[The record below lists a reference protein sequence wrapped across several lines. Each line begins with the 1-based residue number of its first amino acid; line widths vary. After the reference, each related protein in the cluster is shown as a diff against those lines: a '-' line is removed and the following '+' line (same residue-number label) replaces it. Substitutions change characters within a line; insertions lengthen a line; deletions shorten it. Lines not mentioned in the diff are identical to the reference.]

1 MNRSE
6 RTNKRVRYNSKTSS
20 KSITPTQARFAL
32 LGQPQLLEGEG
43 AAAYD
48 ELFGR
53 LCAAVKPVDIIDE
66 MFTFDVA
73 QLEWEVLRWRRLKW
87 SLLRARGLEALEG
100 FLAKQ
105 LNYDVYSK
113 QFADD
118 LAVILQDKLPEA
130 EAHSVQTLACKCA
143 GNEADAVDE
152 VNRIL
157 EHSGVYLDNILDD
170 ARTKKAKELV
180 QEYVQH
186 NPDTVTQ
193 IHELFAETGLSLD
206 ALLTHELSERP
217 EYLDYIER
225 FDRLATL
232 AESRRN
238 ASLREIERRRAVL
251 GGALRRGV
259 QEVEDAEFKVIE
271 RSELKRKDA
280 A

>member
-73 QLEWEVLRWRRLKW
+73 QLEWEVFRWRRLKW

-105 LNYDVYSK
+105 LDYDVYSE

-118 LAVILQDKLPEA
+118 LAVILQNFSEGKEA
-130 EAHSVQTLACKCA
+130 SAQNLACKCA
-143 GNEADAVDE
+143 GNEAKAVDE

-157 EHSGVYLDNILDD
+157 EHTGVYLDNILDD
-170 ARTKKAKELV
+170 ARTKKAKELL
-180 QEYVQH
+180 QEYVRR
-186 NPDTVTQ
+186 NPAAVTQ
-193 IHELFAETGLSLD
+193 IHDLLAGAGLSFD
-206 ALLTHELSERP
+206 ALLTNELSERP

-251 GGALRRGV
+251 GGALRRAV

-271 RSELKRKDA
+271 RPQLKRKDA

>member
-105 LNYDVYSK
+105 LDYDVYSE

-118 LAVILQDKLPEA
+118 LAVILQNFSEGKEA
-130 EAHSVQTLACKCA
+130 SAQNLACKCA
-143 GNEADAVDE
+143 GNEAKAVDE

-157 EHSGVYLDNILDD
+157 EHTGVYLDNILDD
-170 ARTKKAKELV
+170 ARTKKAKELL
-180 QEYVQH
+180 QKYVQH
-186 NPDTVTQ
+186 NRDIVTE
-193 IHELFAETGLSLD
+193 IHEFFADTGLSLD
-206 ALLTHELSERP
+206 ALLTNELSERP

-225 FDRLATL
+225 FDRLAV
-232 AESRRN
+232 SF
-238 ASLREIERRRAVL
+238 
-251 GGALRRGV
+251 
-259 QEVEDAEFKVIE
+259 Q
-271 RSELKRKDA
+271 
-280 A
+280 